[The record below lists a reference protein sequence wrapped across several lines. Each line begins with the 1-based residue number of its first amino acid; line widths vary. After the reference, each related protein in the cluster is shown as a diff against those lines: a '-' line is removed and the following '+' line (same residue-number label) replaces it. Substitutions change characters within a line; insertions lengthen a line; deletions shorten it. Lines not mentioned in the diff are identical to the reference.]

1 MQEELRIWGAGY
13 VLVIV
18 KKVAGEYTYEEADV
32 ILIKA
37 TIISGVMLCCAG
49 CAVVSVGTPTQA
61 GGKVAVCHKG
71 KKTIYVDESAV
82 DAHLAHGDYP
92 GMCR

>member
-1 MQEELRIWGAGY
+1 MNLFR
-13 VLVIV
+13 
-18 KKVAGEYTYEEADV
+18 
-32 ILIKA
+32 
-37 TIISGVMLCCAG
+37 TIIISAAMIGCAG
-49 CAVVSVGTPTQA
+49 CAVIAVGPQPET

-82 DAHLAHGDYP
+82 DAHLGHGDHV

>member
-1 MQEELRIWGAGY
+1 MN
-13 VLVIV
+13 
-18 KKVAGEYTYEEADV
+18 
-32 ILIKA
+32 LIRA
-37 TIISGVMLCCAG
+37 IIISATMVGCAG
-49 CAVVSVGTPTQA
+49 CAVVAVGPQPEA

-82 DAHLAHGDYP
+82 DAHLGHGDYV